1 MLTDLAPMLSNYVT
15 TAQSLI
21 TQISLVACA
30 GMFWE
35 IKIKVYLEF

>member
-1 MLTDLAPMLSNYVT
+1 MLIDLAPMLSSYVT
-15 TAQSLI
+15 IAQILI

-35 IKIKVYLEF
+35 IKVKVYLEF